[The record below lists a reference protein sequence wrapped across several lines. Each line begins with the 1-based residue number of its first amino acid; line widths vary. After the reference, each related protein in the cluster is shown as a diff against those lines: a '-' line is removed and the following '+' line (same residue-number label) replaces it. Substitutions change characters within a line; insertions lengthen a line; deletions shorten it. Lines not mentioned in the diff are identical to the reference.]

1 MTDVAKRVG
10 GDLHLLAVVFNRQ
23 IALSHRVEFMTQ
35 VDGAGSLVRL
45 KVIFVDDPKL
55 ACRLIGRHGKVEDEL
70 GDGAIQPCADATVVL
85 GPSRINRIGSRVPSM
100 CLSNPNLPHMAWKKE
115 LHLV

>member
-45 KVIFVDDPKL
+45 KVIFVDETTTQTSVVKIDL
-55 ACRLIGRHGKVEDEL
+55 LSQMSLTLLSLLVL
-70 GDGAIQPCADATVVL
+70 VL
-85 GPSRINRIGSRVPSM
+85 GMTPQILAARVIAS
-100 CLSNPNLPHMAWKKE
+100 LP
-115 LHLV
+115 

>member
-10 GDLHLLAVVFNRQ
+10 GDLHLLAVVFNKQ

-100 CLSNPNLPHMAWKKE
+100 CLSSPNLPHMAWKKE